1 MFVFFFAA
9 LPFHFVHKFISLPN
23 VLRLQSLQEEDVD
36 RHTCGPPS
44 YAQSVQGALDEEPRI
59 SETLDRPVATHD
71 HHFEAAAFFNH
82 LETKTNPPGGRD
94 EGGWMSSA
102 QLG

>member
-1 MFVFFFAA
+1 MFFFAA

-23 VLRLQSLQEEDVD
+23 VLRLQSLQEEDV

-59 SETLDRPVATHD
+59 SETLGRPVATHC
-71 HHFEAAAFFNH
+71 HHFEAAASFNH
-82 LETKTNPPGGRD
+82 LETQTNRPGGRD
-94 EGGWMSSA
+94 EGGWMSSR

>member
-1 MFVFFFAA
+1 MVFRNS
-9 LPFHFVHKFISLPN
+9 PFLFLTEFISLLN
-23 VLRLQSLQEEDVD
+23 VLGLQSLQEEDVD

-44 YAQSVQGALDEEPRI
+44 YAQSVRGALDEEPRI
-59 SETLDRPVATHD
+59 SETLDRPVATHC
-71 HHFEAAAFFNH
+71 HHFEAAASFNH
-82 LETKTNPPGGRD
+82 LGTQTNPPGGGD